1 MNTPQSTFSKDFN
14 LGMRSYVK
22 SFGFIMKH
30 RMGHFYLY
38 PLAFIVLFSLGA
50 VYSIDY
56 IVDSIT
62 PWVNSTFGLEPLP
75 GDAGLDQVR
84 AIFRE
89 IGRYVIHAVVWIS
102 LMLIYYK
109 INKYFILIVMSPVMA
124 VIAERTE
131 SIVTG
136 RHFPFSW
143 LQLLKDVFRGT
154 LIAVRN
160 AFVELSITIGLLV
173 FNFFLTLLFP
183 PASVLS
189 TPLISVVIFF
199 VGAYFYGFST
209 IDYTGERHRLSFR
222 QGLALVRRNRGI
234 ALANGTFF
242 SMWLIIPIFGTYV
255 GTIFAPIT
263 CTVGATLALLEKGEP
278 HNSRLE
284 ARVERVL

>member
-1 MNTPQSTFSKDFN
+1 MNSPKSTFAKDFN
-14 LGMRSYVK
+14 LGMRSYLK
-22 SFGFIMKH
+22 SFGFIMKN

-38 PLAFIVLFSLGA
+38 PVAFIVLFSLGA
-50 VYSIDY
+50 FYSIDF

-75 GDAGLDQVR
+75 GDGGFDQAKAVL
-84 AIFRE
+84 RE
-89 IGRYVIHAVVWIS
+89 IGRYVIHAVVWVS

-124 VIAERTE
+124 IIAEKTE
-131 SIVTG
+131 SVVTG
-136 RHFPFSW
+136 RHFPFSGV
-143 LQLLKDVFRGT
+143 QLLRDVFRGV

-160 AFVELSITIGLLV
+160 AVVELSITIALLG

-183 PASVLS
+183 PVTVIS
-189 TPLISVVIFF
+189 TPLVGMVIFF

-209 IDYTGERHRLSFR
+209 IDYTGERHRLSYR
-222 QGLALVRRNRGI
+222 QGLALVRRNKGI

-242 SMWLIIPIFGTYV
+242 SLWLIIPIFGTYV

-278 HNSRLE
+278 HNSRLGE
-284 ARVERVL
+284 SLR

>member
-1 MNTPQSTFSKDFN
+1 MNTPTSTFSKDFS
-14 LGMRSYVK
+14 LGMRSYMK
-22 SFGFIMKH
+22 SFGFIMKN

-38 PLAFIVLFSLGA
+38 PVAFIVLFSLGA
-50 VYSIDY
+50 LYSIDL

-62 PWVNSTFGLEPLP
+62 PWVNATFGLEPLP
-75 GDAGLDQVR
+75 GDGGFDQFKAVL
-84 AIFRE
+84 RE
-89 IGRYVIHAVVWIS
+89 IGRYVIHAVVWVS

-124 VIAERTE
+124 IIAERTE
-131 SIVTG
+131 SVVTG

-143 LQLLKDVFRGT
+143 LQLVRDVFRGT

-160 AFVELSITIGLLV
+160 AVVELSITIALLL

-183 PASVLS
+183 PVTVIS
-189 TPLISVVIFF
+189 TPLISIVIFF

-209 IDYTGERHRLSFR
+209 MDYTGERHRLSYR
-222 QGLALVRRNRGI
+222 QGLALVRRNKGI

-242 SMWLIIPIFGTYV
+242 SLWLIVPIFGTYI

-278 HNSRLE
+278 FNSRLE
-284 ARVERVL
+284 QQEL